1 MKNAAMGIALGV
13 GISASV
19 LASAYMMNRD
29 DSKTEMAEDSKPRAV
44 KVASGPDCWNETITV
59 TKQTKDHTVAGTM
72 VGGALGGLAGNQFG
86 KGDGKTAATAAGA
99 VAGALIGRN
108 QTKPDTYQETQVV
121 RRCR

>member
-29 DSKTEMAEDSKPRAV
+29 GSAAEDGKPRAV
-44 KVASGPDCWNETITV
+44 KVASGPECWNETITV

-72 VGGALGGLAGNQFG
+72 IGGALGGLAGNQFG

-99 VAGALIGRN
+99 VAGAMIGRN

>member
-29 DSKTEMAEDSKPRAV
+29 GGDSEKQGAQ
-44 KVASGPDCWNETITV
+44 KVASADCWNETV
-59 TKQTKDHTVAGTM
+59 TTTHSTRDNQTAGVV

-86 KGDGKTAATAAGA
+86 EGDGKSAATAAGA
-99 VAGALIGRN
+99 VAGALIGKN
-108 QTKPDTYQETQVV
+108 AGKPKTYQESHVV

>member
-29 DSKTEMAEDSKPRAV
+29 ESTTSAEDSKPRAV
-44 KVASGPDCWNETITV
+44 KVASGPECWNETVTV
-59 TKQTKDHTVAGTM
+59 TRKTKDNTIAGTM
-72 VGGALGGLAGNQFG
+72 IGGALGGLAGNQFG

-99 VAGALIGRN
+99 VAGAMIGRN